1 MTDKKRHTA
10 QALNEHPHSELQS
23 ASVHAHTHSLNI
35 SWARHQ
41 DEVEEAQRLR
51 LTREDQI
58 RVADTLI
65 NPPKAN
71 ARLAR
76 AAKTHARL
84 VGPR

>member
-1 MTDKKRHTA
+1 MSKTPPNNETDRRT
-10 QALNEHPHSELQS
+10 
-23 ASVHAHTHSLNI
+23 T
-35 SWARHQ
+35 
-41 DEVEEAQRLR
+41 EEAQGLR

-58 RVADTLI
+58 RFAEATI